1 MVSNGIKRY
10 RQKKIP
16 VTKRCTLVQ
25 FGETPNRSASA
36 QALRLKDL
44 NKQETRKEV
53 VKTNNKTRK
62 SSSKK
67 EIRVNPR
74 NLRLKKETGVKRCQM
89 VSNGVKRC
97 QMVSNGVMIKK
108 IQVKNGNI

>member
-1 MVSNGIKRY
+1 VK
-10 RQKKIP
+10 
-16 VTKRCTLVQ
+16 
-25 FGETPNRSASA
+25 NRSASA

-44 NKQETRKEV
+44 NKQENRKEV
-53 VKTNNKTRK
+53 VKTNNKTGK

-89 VSNGVKRC
+89 VLT
-97 QMVSNGVMIKK
+97 KK
-108 IQVKNGNI
+108 NTGDKTVHFGEIW